1 MSLLGFACAA
11 ALVPL
16 GLAAAWRRADWR
28 YGLASLAAVVG
39 LAANALAGKFPSS
52 SEPALLDI
60 PLALAAFVLAA
71 EAIGLPQPIG
81 RVLGFPGCDTS
92 KHRVRFAE
100 VLSVWSGP
108 RDRRLCLATP
118 GLR

>member
-28 YGLASLAAVVG
+28 YGLA
-39 LAANALAGKFPSS
+39 
-52 SEPALLDI
+52 
-60 PLALAAFVLAA
+60 
-71 EAIGLPQPIG
+71 GLPQPIG